1 MGHAST
7 NHSANSADLV
17 QYWCNSCIC
26 ASPPAGAIGA
36 GVSNLPGTREPAR
49 AQFETIG
56 GGEKAKLE
64 ESKKP
69 GGHLFDCGRICLG

>member
-1 MGHAST
+1 MCFQIRCNIGAICR
-7 NHSANSADLV
+7 HSLCV
-17 QYWCNSCIC
+17 C
-26 ASPPAGAIGA
+26 ASLRASAIGA

-56 GGEKAKLE
+56 RGEKAKLE
-64 ESKKP
+64 EQKKP

>member
-1 MGHAST
+1 MCF
-7 NHSANSADLV
+7 
-17 QYWCNSCIC
+17 QIRCNIGAIC
-26 ASPPAGAIGA
+26 RYSPPAGAIGA
-36 GVSNLPGTREPAR
+36 GVSNLPGTREPVR

-64 ESKKP
+64 EQKKP